1 MQLIVRLGR
10 AGAAGILPAAGLALA
25 LAAGPADAQSVR
37 QIGSFRDWSAYS
49 AAEGTG
55 HICFAMAK
63 AAEVT
68 PQPDGYTQAYLYLTR
83 RPAENVSNELNL
95 VAGFAL
101 DPDQPATLSVAGQTF
116 NLFARDDAAWLQ
128 DTSQNDSLAGDMR
141 AGTTAVIDVTSD
153 KGIKVEETFSLAG
166 ATAASRA
173 IGTC

>member
-1 MQLIVRLGR
+1 MQLRMKPGAWRLVG
-10 AGAAGILPAAGLALA
+10 ALA
-25 LAAGPADAQSVR
+25 LTLSFCPAVAEAQSVR

-55 HICFAMAK
+55 HICFAVAK

-95 VAGFAL
+95 VAGFPL
-101 DPDQPATLSVAGQTF
+101 DPDQPATLNVAGQLF
-116 NLFARDDAAWLQ
+116 NLFARDDSAWLQ
-128 DTSQNDSLAGDMR
+128 DTSQTETLAGVMR
-141 AGTTAVIDVTSD
+141 AGTTAVIDVTTD
-153 KGIKVEETFSLAG
+153 QGVKVEETFSLAG

-173 IGTC
+173 LTAGC